1 MKNRL
6 IIGLQA
12 LVTVGLLLWLFGQ
25 PEIRQGTGEVLRG
38 AHSGWLVVAVFI
50 AGVENFLGLLRW
62 RIFLRLV
69 GIELPFWESARLF
82 YFGLFCN
89 FVLVGAVGGDSVKVL
104 VLIGQG
110 YRKSAAVFSV
120 LLDRLSGIAALVVTA
135 AIFISWH
142 YDWLVQSRAV
152 GGLVQF
158 VFVYLGVVLLSL
170 ALSFAAAR
178 TGFVENSPEWLPFR
192 QRLDQLCRMY
202 WMMLGQWRSSLL
214 AAGLSCL
221 MLWGYFTVF
230 FAALRAFGLELS
242 LGQVFAFMP
251 AVDIITAMPISLG
264 GVGVREKLFTVLLG
278 ELAGASGATAVWV
291 SLSGY
296 LATLFWGVVGLL
308 AWPFFKGFIRQA
320 RQTSDL
326 LQP

>member
-1 MKNRL
+1 
-6 IIGLQA
+6 
-12 LVTVGLLLWLFGQ
+12 
-25 PEIRQGTGEVLRG
+25 
-38 AHSGWLVVAVFI
+38 
-50 AGVENFLGLLRW
+50 
-62 RIFLRLV
+62 
-69 GIELPFWESARLF
+69 
-82 YFGLFCN
+82 
-89 FVLVGAVGGDSVKVL
+89 VL

-135 AIFISWH
+135 AIFLSWH

-308 AWPFFKGFIRQA
+308 AWPFFKGFIRRA
-320 RQTSDL
+320 RQTPGL

>member
-1 MKNRL
+1 VKNRL
-6 IIGLQA
+6 IVGLQA
-12 LVTVGLLLWLFGQ
+12 LVTVGLLGWLFSQ
-25 PEIRQGTGEVLRG
+25 PEIRQGTAEVLRG
-38 AHSGWLVVAVFI
+38 AHPLWLLAAVLI
-50 AGVENFLGLLRW
+50 AGVENFIGLLRW

-89 FVLVGAVGGDSVKVL
+89 FILVGAVGGDSVKVL

-120 LLDRLSGIAALVVTA
+120 LLDRLSGVAALVLTSV
-135 AIFISWH
+135 IFISWH

-152 GGLVQF
+152 SGLIQF
-158 VFVYLGVVLLSL
+158 VFIYLGVVVFFL
-170 ALSFAAAR
+170 ALSFVAAR
-178 TGFVENSPEWLPFR
+178 TGFAENSPKWLPFR
-192 QRLDQLCRMY
+192 ERLDQLCRMY
-202 WMMLGQWRSSLL
+202 WLMLGKWRSTLF

-221 MLWGYFTVF
+221 MLLGYFAVF
-230 FAALRAFGLELS
+230 FAAMRAFDLELS

-264 GVGVREKLFTVLLG
+264 GVGVREKLFKVLLG
-278 ELAGASGATAVWV
+278 DLAGASGATAVWV

-308 AWPFFKGFIRQA
+308 AWPFFKGFIQRA
-320 RQTSDL
+320 RKTPDL